1 MGSIPSSSSCANAR
15 WHLGR
20 LRGKHVSAYE
30 HQSARRIGFNIFK
43 QPTGVFVH
51 PEAVEIGQKMDF
63 GETGVGFQDLLD
75 VQVDLLGAVGEDL
88 GVGQEIDLKRKLRVQ
103 RNRNIFRS
111 SVLLGASSS
120 KTSERLLY
128 SIKVGLHES
137 VQAQA

>member
-1 MGSIPSSSSCANAR
+1 
-15 WHLGR
+15 
-20 LRGKHVSAYE
+20 
-30 HQSARRIGFNIFK
+30 
-43 QPTGVFVH
+43 
-51 PEAVEIGQKMDF
+51 MDF

>member
-1 MGSIPSSSSCANAR
+1 
-15 WHLGR
+15 
-20 LRGKHVSAYE
+20 
-30 HQSARRIGFNIFK
+30 
-43 QPTGVFVH
+43 
-51 PEAVEIGQKMDF
+51 MDIIRS
-63 GETGVGFQDLLD
+63 EERLLD
-75 VQVDLLGAVGEDL
+75 RAVRIEKVLCEVEYLDLRVDVELQLIDL